1 MSAGISD
8 PRRDVAICIAG
19 IVAGV
24 AALGFGLLAMDDPDL
39 ATAAQIAI
47 GLGLLFCL
55 VFPLFLFNFLWA
67 LRLTSAMRR
76 GEGVIARW
84 TVPVQTLEEFRADEE
99 ARRKAGRPNDWK
111 VPRRIPPEGLEVIF
125 SASAV
130 MIGKSFFGLAK
141 SGMARFGDV
150 QAVPGNPLAIAFA
163 MVLTTGR
170 MTSSGAPTLSTWRSE
185 LRVPVSRL
193 ASAEASKVLAHFQ
206 AVSSGR
212 TVARPGFWPLRIRI
226 GLWWAAIAAAIAAL
240 GFVLDAL
247 QADLGE
253 APMIMSVAGAVAAP
267 GGLLV
272 ALIAWLFHRGETAGR
287 RR

>member
-8 PRRDVAICIAG
+8 PRRDVAICLVGIAVG
-19 IVAGV
+19 A
-24 AALGFGLLAMDDPDL
+24 AALAFGLLAMDDPDL
-39 ATAAQIAI
+39 GTAAQVAI
-47 GLGLLFCL
+47 GLGLLLCL
-55 VFPLFLFNFLWA
+55 LFPLFLFNFLWA
-67 LRLTSAMRR
+67 LRLTNAMRR

-84 TVPVQTLEEFRADEE
+84 TVPAQTLEEFRVDEE
-99 ARRKAGRPNDWK
+99 KRRKAGRANDWK
-111 VPRRIPPEGLEVIF
+111 VPKRIPAEGLEVIF

-141 SGMARFGDV
+141 SGLARFGGV
-150 QAVPGNPLAIAFA
+150 QTVPGNPLAIAFA
-163 MVLTTGR
+163 MALTTGR
-170 MTSSGAPTLSTWRSE
+170 MTSSGSPILSTWRSE
-185 LRVPVSRL
+185 LRVPVARG

-206 AVSSGR
+206 AVSRGR

-226 GLWWAAIAAAIAAL
+226 GLWWAGIAAAIAAL
-240 GFVLDAL
+240 GFILDAL

-253 APMIMSVAGAVAAP
+253 APMIMAVAGTVAAP

-272 ALIAWLFHRGETAGR
+272 ALIAWLFHRGETRGR